1 MSTASGIWVLAEQR
15 NGELQEISL
24 ELVGEARK
32 LADEMKEELWAVL
45 VGSSVENLVPPL
57 AHYGADKV
65 LLVEHPL
72 LQNYTTEAYTSVL
85 TGLITQ
91 HQPST
96 VVIGAT
102 SNGRDLAPRLATR
115 LKTGLVTEC
124 TILKIAEN
132 GSLQMTKPTHGGK
145 VYSTFTCNSARPMM
159 ATVKPGVL
167 GLGKAN
173 TSRKA
178 ETVRAELSE
187 DLGEIRTKVTGF
199 EKADPRTVD
208 LTEAEIIV
216 AGGRGVGSAEKYRL
230 IEELADLLGG
240 SVGGSRVARDA
251 GWVPFE
257 RQIGQTGRTVA
268 PNLIITAGVSGAT
281 QFTNGMKDSKAIIV
295 VNKDRN
301 APIFKIADVGVV
313 GDLNEVLPAL
323 IEKVQAAKK

>member
-15 NGELQEISL
+15 NGELQEVSL

-32 LADEMKEELWAVL
+32 LADELKEELWAVL
-45 VGSSVENLVPPL
+45 LGSSVENLTPPL

-65 LLVEHPL
+65 LVAEHPL
-72 LQNYTTEAYTSVL
+72 LENYTTEAFTSAL

-91 HQPST
+91 YQPST
-96 VVIGAT
+96 VIIGAT
-102 SNGRDLAPRLATR
+102 SVGRDLAPRVATR

-124 TILKIAEN
+124 TILKAGEK
-132 GSLQMTKPTHGGK
+132 GALLMTKPTHGGK
-145 VYSTFTCNSARPMM
+145 VYTTFTCNSARPQM
-159 ATVKPGVL
+159 ATVRPGVL

-178 ETVRAELSE
+178 AIVRAEVGE

-199 EKADPRTVD
+199 GKADPKTVD

-216 AGGRGVGSAEKYRL
+216 AGGRGVGSLEKYRL
-230 IEELADLLGG
+230 IEELAELLGG

-268 PNLIITAGVSGAT
+268 PNLILTAGISGAT
-281 QFTNGMKDSKAIIV
+281 QFANGMKDSKAIIV
-295 VNKDRN
+295 INKDRN
-301 APIFKIADVGVV
+301 APIFKIAD
-313 GDLNEVLPAL
+313 
-323 IEKVQAAKK
+323 